1 MYGVSKS
8 SVTRK
13 GDTVT
18 MTSVSFFS
26 SDRKCVERNG
36 AQVLETLA
44 GGAVFGGSFLDF
56 PDIGG
61 LLTGGAAMPS
71 KPKTPKGVKAKPE
84 APKGAKATLMLEDAP
99 KPKPEA
105 PKGAKA
111 KAKTG
116 N

>member
-8 SVTRK
+8 SATRK
-13 GDTVT
+13 GDTIT

-26 SDRKCVERNG
+26 SDRECVERHG
-36 AQVLETLA
+36 AKVLENLS
-44 GGAVFGGSFLDF
+44 GGAMFGGSFLEF
-56 PDIGG
+56 PGIGG
-61 LLTGGAAMPS
+61 LLTGASAPTKS
-71 KPKTPKGVKAKPE
+71 KTPKGVKTRPE
-84 APKGAKATLMLEDAP
+84 APKGAKAVLALEDAP